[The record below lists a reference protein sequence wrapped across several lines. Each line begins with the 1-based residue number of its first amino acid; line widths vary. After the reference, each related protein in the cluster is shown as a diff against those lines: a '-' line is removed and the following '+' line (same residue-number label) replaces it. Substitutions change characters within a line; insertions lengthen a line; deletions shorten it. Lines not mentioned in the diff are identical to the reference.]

1 MSRRRDPI
9 ASPPRVRFQPR
20 SRAASHRS
28 RMPALV
34 HEASAHA
41 DFLSPEFDPNEF
53 AHRVLDHAAAAAPAN
68 ALANLD
74 YGIQDLSHQLRQ
86 LVHSH
91 HPTLILQ
98 AASIASVAADLAEVR
113 TGLNSV
119 QASVTRLNHKVK
131 LPHLQ
136 LEAGLQ
142 LLERTRA
149 AARLARTAN
158 RFVVLARRL
167 QLQMQQLQ
175 NGEGADY
182 DSNDSEKT
190 QRATAEAA
198 LTLAELGQF
207 RSRKLLNPPSSN
219 SRSD

>member
-1 MSRRRDPI
+1 
-9 ASPPRVRFQPR
+9 
-20 SRAASHRS
+20 
-28 RMPALV
+28 MPALV
-34 HEASAHA
+34 HEASSHA
-41 DFLSPEFDPNEF
+41 DFLSTDFDPNEF
-53 AHRVLDHAAAAAPAN
+53 AHRVLDHAAAQAAAPAN

-86 LVHSH
+86 LVHAH

-98 AASIASVAADLAEVR
+98 AASLTSVAADLAEVR

-131 LPHLQ
+131 RPHLQ
-136 LEAGLQ
+136 LEARLQ

-175 NGEGADY
+175 NGEGADDD
-182 DSNDSEKT
+182 DSNDSSEKT

-198 LTLAELGQF
+198 LTLAELG
-207 RSRKLLNPPSSN
+207 
-219 SRSD
+219 